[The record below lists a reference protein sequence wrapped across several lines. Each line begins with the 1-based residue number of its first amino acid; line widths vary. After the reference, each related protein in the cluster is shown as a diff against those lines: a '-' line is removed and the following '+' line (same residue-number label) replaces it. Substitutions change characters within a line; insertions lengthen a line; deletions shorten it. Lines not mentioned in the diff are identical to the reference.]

1 MNNPIYNIH
10 KSSLFI
16 RQAQA
21 SILYYKQNAGIEI
34 SEKFIMSLE
43 SALGFIAVNPYACA
57 VYKVGKKFKYTES
70 YQFRKWN
77 IIGFPYSIF
86 FHISVD
92 NIIIVDAIYAHKMNI
107 SSRLTN
113 NAQKPK

>member
-1 MNNPIYNIH
+1 MFKIRQ
-10 KSSLFI
+10 SVLFI
-16 RQAQA
+16 RQWREL
-21 SILYYKQNAGIEI
+21 SNYYNENAGRDVSI
-34 SEKFIMSLE
+34 KFIHSVD
-43 SALGFIAVNPYACA
+43 SALLFIQKSPYSCA
-57 VYKVGKKFKYTES
+57 GYNSGKKFRYARS
-70 YQFRKWN
+70 HQFHKWN

-113 NAQKPK
+113 KAQKPE